1 LISPIIALATWVD
14 EDQSD
19 DQFLFIRNHSSK
31 NPDYAVLTFLVL
43 FPHPDPSDL
52 PDRSLDV
59 ISAVTPCHVP
69 QTVTS
74 DVPSTLTCYTTVDW
88 ALVFKTWMIHTFAF
102 VFVYY
107 NHHTGSSLFQDWFIK
122 GTHPSVW
129 HPVIPPSSCCPV
141 SKHSVLF
148 FKQSTV
154 FNAFVKVSVKC
165 GLRLKRQI

>member
-1 LISPIIALATWVD
+1 MQVATPPTASEFQGGIIGVTLRPVSGADLISPIIALATWVD

-74 DVPSTLTCYTTVDW
+74 DVPSTLTCYTTVD
-88 ALVFKTWMIHTFAF
+88 
-102 VFVYY
+102 
-107 NHHTGSSLFQDWFIK
+107 
-122 GTHPSVW
+122 
-129 HPVIPPSSCCPV
+129 
-141 SKHSVLF
+141 
-148 FKQSTV
+148 
-154 FNAFVKVSVKC
+154 
-165 GLRLKRQI
+165 